1 MQSVFEFDSPPVR
14 EETQTVFTD
23 SLNRPAKVD
32 HFLVHSFSVEDSHC
46 FAVVCWPQRHPSS
59 SYFGKPYPVW
69 CRSLYECSVDNLLIP
84 IENISSVLL
93 TAECLVEEE
102 NVLVVVPV
110 IS

>member
-1 MQSVFEFDSPPVR
+1 M
-14 EETQTVFTD
+14 FTD
-23 SLNRPAKVD
+23 PLNRPAKVD
-32 HFLVHSFSVEDSHC
+32 HFLVHSFSVEDSVYSHC

-59 SYFGKPYPVW
+59 SYFGKPYHVW